1 MIGPGPGSPEIA
13 QDIGVVRDLWTMKD
27 EDILPIFGVCL
38 GLQSMA
44 IAFGAHLERLRLVKH
59 GQVSDIQHVGI
70 DLFQGVKQV
79 HAVRYHSLHVTL
91 LEDGEIQELAW
102 ADDGEDNGHV
112 VMAAKHRSRP
122 FWAVQYHPESVCTEG
137 GGLDVLRNFWCLA
150 RIWTSERGRTLSPWN
165 GTARDMFRNPWPLIQ
180 PHSPPP
186 TPSLLRPIVTTV
198 ILDLPR
204 LSAVAACECLGVLDE
219 NHPFVLLDSAANPG
233 RFSIIGSL
241 LPTSLQ
247 ITHYVHQT
255 FVILKRG
262 ELIVRED
269 LKAGDIWSWLPN
281 FMKAHRA
288 QGYPD
293 VPFWGGLVGQ
303 LSYELGVHS
312 LGVPLERNA
321 GADGNRHPDVNL
333 VFVERSVVLDSVTGK
348 AYIQSLIPGDDSWIT
363 KTKDKLIETSCQTQ
377 SRTVFNKAVIP
388 PLVTL
393 PEKSQYISRINN
405 AKEHLFSGD
414 SYEICLTAPT
424 RISIPGNPGNASSW
438 ERYKSLRQNNPAP
451 HSAYLRLHPTT
462 LLSSSP
468 ERFLS
473 FSRPP
478 RSIFQLRPIKGTVRK
493 APGVTRATANE
504 LLVGSAKEVA
514 ENLMIVDLIRHDL
527 HGVVGEDVQVNQF
540 CGVEEYETLWQL
552 VSVIEGKLA
561 QDSAAF
567 HDPDYDIGWEVLRR
581 SLPPGE
587 SVL

>member
-1 MIGPGPGSPEIA
+1 
-13 QDIGVVRDLWTMKD
+13 MKD
-27 EDILPIFGVCL
+27 EEILPIFGVCL

-44 IAFGAHLERLRLVKH
+44 IAFGAHLERLRVVKH
-59 GQVSDIQHVGI
+59 GQVSDIQHVGN

-91 LEDGEIQELAW
+91 PEDGEIQELAW
-102 ADDGEDNGHV
+102 ADDGEENGHV
-112 VMAAKHRSRP
+112 VMAAKHQSRP

-137 GGLDVLRNFWCLA
+137 GGLDVLRNFWRLA
-150 RIWTSERGRTLSPWN
+150 RTWTSERRRTLSPWN
-165 GTARDMFRNPWPLIQ
+165 ATARDMFRNPWPLIQ
-180 PHSPPP
+180 SHSPPP
-186 TPSLLRPIVTTV
+186 TPSQLRPVVTTV
-198 ILDLPR
+198 ILDLPS
-204 LSAVAACECLGVLDE
+204 LSAVTACECLGVFDE
-219 NHPFVLLDSAANPG
+219 NIPFVLLDSAANPG

-247 ITHYVHQT
+247 ITHYVHEA
-255 FVILKRG
+255 FVSLRRG
-262 ELIVRED
+262 ELTVHED
-269 LKAGDIWSWLPN
+269 LKAGDIWSWLPT

-293 VPFWGGLVGQ
+293 IPFWGGLVGQ
-303 LSYELGVHS
+303 LSYGLGVHS
-312 LGVPLERNA
+312 LHVPLERNP
-321 GADGNRHPDVNL
+321 GIDENRHPDVNL

-348 AYIQSLIPGDDSWIT
+348 AYVQSLIPGDDSWIT
-363 KTKDKLIETSCQTQ
+363 NTKVKLIAASGQARC
-377 SRTVFNKAVIP
+377 STVPNKTAIP
-388 PLVTL
+388 PSITL
-393 PEKSQYISRINN
+393 PDKSQYISRIND

-424 RISIPGNPGNASSW
+424 RISIPVTLAGNSSSW
-438 ERYKSLRQNNPAP
+438 ERYKSLRHNNPAP

-478 RSIFQLRPIKGTVRK
+478 KSICQLRPIKGTVRK
-493 APGVTRATANE
+493 APAVTRAVAEE
-504 LLVGSAKEVA
+504 LLAGSAKEVA

-527 HGVVGEDVQVNQF
+527 HGVVGDDVQVKQF
-540 CGVEEYETLWQL
+540 CGVEEYETVWQL

-567 HDPDYDIGWEVLRR
+567 NDPDYDIGWEVLRR

-587 SVL
+587 SRLSTSSCAFDEENRNR